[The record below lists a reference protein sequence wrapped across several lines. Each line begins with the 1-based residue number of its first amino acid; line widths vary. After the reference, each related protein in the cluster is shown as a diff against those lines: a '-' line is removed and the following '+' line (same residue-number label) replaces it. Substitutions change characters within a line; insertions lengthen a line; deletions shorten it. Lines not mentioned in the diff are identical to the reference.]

1 MATFTDQLD
10 KADRMTIWHHGRAVT
25 VIKQRDALKLSEKL
39 NRADEI
45 EQQRLLA
52 AATGNYKRG
61 NEKT

>member
-1 MATFTDQLD
+1 MTTFTFQLD
-10 KADRMTIWHHGRAVT
+10 KSDKMTIWHKGRAVT
-25 VIKQRDALKLSEKL
+25 VLKQRDSLRLSEKL